1 MNFLDIDTKNSTNEI
16 MNEETNFNLFE
27 SDNYLIFYNSLLN
40 NRIIYKKEE
49 EEEKQKEG
57 KENLNNSDKDEK
69 NSKVKFVVVNEK
81 NEQIIQS
88 TLSSTQFSLSSF
100 I

>member
-1 MNFLDIDTKNSTNEI
+1 

-27 SDNYLIFYNSLLN
+27 SDDESENYLIFYNSLLN
-40 NRIIYKKEE
+40 NRIIFK
-49 EEEKQKEG
+49 EEEKQKGG
-57 KENLNNSDKDEK
+57 KEKINNSDKDEK

>member
-1 MNFLDIDTKNSTNEI
+1 
-16 MNEETNFNLFE
+16 MNEETNFNLFESDDE

-40 NRIIYKKEE
+40 NRIIFKKEE

-69 NSKVKFVVVNEK
+69 NLKVKFVVVNEK